1 MLPQSLSLH
10 LSRFFYF
17 LIALSFLLVSGVLGC
32 GSADES
38 GGYDPNHVN
47 RPKKP
52 YPNPQN
58 PQKPQNKEGHPRTSP
73 SDPASSKPALGTYE
87 FVYERKNIIYA
98 YDAEIQKERF
108 LLNMESIPGVDIGE
122 DLSSFTLSPNREW
135 IAFLGR
141 RKGAVKG
148 IASNTKDVYAI
159 HIQTRKVNK
168 IADGIPGTR
177 KTLKHLQHFMTH
189 LQWSHDG
196 KFIWFRYHY
205 NGYTESGDMVLA
217 RDILKLDVHTGQY
230 HSESNMSLPCRS
242 MDVNVNESTSSV
254 LLTGCWGFN
263 FSVFNP
269 VTQSQKEVPVIR
281 GIEYSEP
288 LVFFGTKILYA
299 ARYYANSVPQGEKRV
314 NIWLLDIETGQSKL
328 FLPLPD
334 DAQSGLAKFSKD
346 GKRMVMRIGRKSE
359 KYSRF
364 LYLNLETKTF
374 YNLNIPKGV
383 FDIY

>member
-73 SDPASSKPALGTYE
+73 SDPVSNKPALGTYE

-98 YDAEIQKERF
+98 YDAETQKERF

-122 DLSSFTLSPNREW
+122 DLCGFTLSPDREW
-135 IAFLGR
+135 IAFLAR
-141 RKGAVKG
+141 PKGVVTGKALDTE
-148 IASNTKDVYAI
+148 SVYLI
-159 HIQTRKVNK
+159 HIRSQQVRK
-168 IADGIPGTR
+168 IADGIPASEH
-177 KTLKHLQHFMTH
+177 TLKHLQHFIRNP
-189 LQWSHDG
+189 QWSHDG
-196 KFIWFRYHY
+196 KFIWFRYYY
-205 NGYTESGDMVLA
+205 NGYTDSDKMVVA
-217 RDILKLDVHTGQY
+217 KDILKLDVHTGQY
-230 HSESNMSLPCRS
+230 RFDDNIAKSCTNI
-242 MDVNVNESTSSV
+242 DVIVNESTSSV
-254 LLTGCWGFN
+254 LLKNCWGFS
-263 FSVFNP
+263 FSVFNLA
-269 VTQSQKEVPVIR
+269 TQSQKEIPVIR
-281 GIEYSEP
+281 GVEYSEP
-288 LVFFGTKILYA
+288 LVFFGTKILYT